1 MPTPNNRQTR
11 VPPTSAGNLLWL
23 IRSGQARTRAEV
35 QTITGLSRST
45 VAARLDA
52 LIGAGYLRGST
63 RDSSTGGRPA
73 ALLEFD
79 ASVKV
84 VLAADLGATHA
95 RLAAM
100 DVSGDVLATCSAA
113 LRIADGPNPVLDW
126 VASQFQAML
135 AGIGREPADVCGIGV
150 GVPGPV
156 EFDVGRVRKPPI
168 MPGWD
173 DYPIIEHLQHL
184 SPDGPVLV
192 DNDANL
198 MALGEQVVCFPDC
211 PAFVLVKVA
220 TGIGAG
226 VVTNGAVYRG
236 IEGGAG
242 DIGHIRLHGYDNLR
256 CMCGAYGCLAA
267 VASGAAL
274 AHRLKDAGVAA
285 ESSRDMVRLIAAGD
299 PDACRLAREAGQ
311 QVGEVLATVVCLL
324 NPGVLVIAGDLAE
337 THFVTGV
344 REVLYRRALPRAT
357 QHLQVAIGQLGERA
371 AILGAHAMVVED
383 VFSPAAVD
391 ARLETAVSR

>member
-1 MPTPNNRQTR
+1 VPTPNYRQTR

-23 IRSGQARTRAEV
+23 IRSGQARTRADV

-52 LIGAGYLRGST
+52 LIGAGYLRDST

-79 ASVKV
+79 ATVKV

-100 DVSGDVLATCSAA
+100 EVSGDVLATCSDA
-113 LRIADGPNPVLDW
+113 LRIADGPKLVLDW

-135 AGIGREPADVCGIGV
+135 AGIGRQPADVCGIGV

-173 DYPIIEHLQHL
+173 DYPIIQHLQHL

-198 MALGEQVVCFPDC
+198 MALGEQAVCFPDC

-236 IEGGAG
+236 IDGGAG
-242 DIGHIRLHGYDNLR
+242 DIGHIRLHGYDDLR

-274 AHRLKDAGVAA
+274 AHRLKDAGGA

-344 REVLYRRALPRAT
+344 REVLYQRALPRAT
-357 QHLQVAIGQLGERA
+357 QHLQVAIGQLGELA
-371 AILGAHAMVVED
+371 AIMGAHAMVVED

-391 ARLETAVSR
+391 ARLDTAASR

>member
-52 LIGAGYLRGST
+52 LIGAGYLRDST

-100 DVSGDVLATCSAA
+100 DVSGDVLATCSDA
-113 LRIADGPNPVLDW
+113 LRIADGPKPVLDW

-173 DYPIIEHLQHL
+173 DYPIIRASAAPLARRSSACRQRRQ
-184 SPDGPVLV
+184 PDG
-192 DNDANL
+192 
-198 MALGEQVVCFPDC
+198 
-211 PAFVLVKVA
+211 
-220 TGIGAG
+220 AG
-226 VVTNGAVYRG
+226 
-236 IEGGAG
+236 
-242 DIGHIRLHGYDNLR
+242 
-256 CMCGAYGCLAA
+256 
-267 VASGAAL
+267 
-274 AHRLKDAGVAA
+274 
-285 ESSRDMVRLIAAGD
+285 
-299 PDACRLAREAGQ
+299 
-311 QVGEVLATVVCLL
+311 
-324 NPGVLVIAGDLAE
+324 
-337 THFVTGV
+337 
-344 REVLYRRALPRAT
+344 
-357 QHLQVAIGQLGERA
+357 
-371 AILGAHAMVVED
+371 
-383 VFSPAAVD
+383 
-391 ARLETAVSR
+391 

>member
-1 MPTPNNRQTR
+1 VPTPDNRQTR
-11 VPPTSAGNLLWL
+11 VPPASAGNLLWL
-23 IRSGQARTRAEV
+23 IRSGQARTRADV

-45 VAARLDA
+45 VAARLES
-52 LIGAGYLRGST
+52 LIGAGYLRGSA
-63 RDSSTGGRPA
+63 RDSSTGGRPPA
-73 ALLEFD
+73 VLEFD
-79 ASVKV
+79 ANTKV

-95 RLAAM
+95 RLATMA
-100 DVSGDVLATCSAA
+100 VSGDVLATRSAD

-135 AGIGREPADVCGIGV
+135 AGIGRVPANVCGIGV

-156 EFDVGRVRKPPI
+156 DFDVGRVRKPPI

-173 DYPIIEHLQHL
+173 DYPITEHLQHL

-192 DNDANL
+192 DNDANM
-198 MALGEQVVCFPDC
+198 MALGEQSVCYPDC
-211 PAFVLVKVA
+211 RAFVLVKVA

-226 VVTNGAVYRG
+226 VITDRAVYRG
-236 IEGGAG
+236 IDGGAG
-242 DIGHIRLHGYDNLR
+242 DIGHIRLHGYDDLR

-274 AHRLKDAGVAA
+274 AHRLKAAGVAA
-285 ESSRDMVRLIAAGD
+285 ESSRDLVRLMAAGD

-311 QVGEVLATVVCLL
+311 LVGHVLATVVCLL

-344 REVLYRRALPRAT
+344 REVLYQRALPRAT

-391 ARLETAVSR
+391 ARLEAAISR